1 MQWQSKATQVA
12 FSGLMLALT
21 LVLSYVES
29 LLPLTIGIPG
39 VKLGLANLAVLL
51 TLYASGWRMA
61 LGIDVLRVVL
71 SGFLFGNFA
80 AILYSMAGALVS
92 FGAMVLLK
100 RFRFSMSTVSIA
112 GGVFHNLGQLVVAV
126 CVVENIH
133 LFYYLPWLI
142 VAGVITGALIGI
154 VARVTWRYV
163 NRMWQEAWL
172 MEEKQVK
179 K

>member
-51 TLYASGWRMA
+51 TLYASGWKMA

-126 CVVENIH
+126 CVVENFH

-142 VAGVITGALIGI
+142 IAGIITGALIGI
-154 VARVTWRYV
+154 VGRTVSKYMGVIKR
-163 NRMWQEAWL
+163 
-172 MEEKQVK
+172 
-179 K
+179 

>member
-1 MQWQSKATQVA
+1 MTQWQSKATKVA

-51 TLYASGWRMA
+51 TLYASGWQMA

-92 FGAMVLLK
+92 FGTMVLLK

-126 CVVENIH
+126 CVVENLH

-142 VAGVITGALIGI
+142 VAGMITGALIGI

-163 NRMWQEAWL
+163 NHMWQEY
-172 MEEKQVK
+172 
-179 K
+179 

>member
-1 MQWQSKATQVA
+1 MQCQSKAGQMA

-92 FGAMVLLK
+92 FGVMVLLK

-112 GGVFHNLGQLVVAV
+112 GGVFHNLGQLMVAV

-133 LFYYLPWLI
+133 LFSYLPWLI
-142 VAGVITGALIGI
+142 VAGMITGALIGI

-163 NRMWQEAWL
+163 NRMWQEA
-172 MEEKQVK
+172 
-179 K
+179 

>member
-1 MQWQSKATQVA
+1 MTQWQSKATKVA

-51 TLYASGWRMA
+51 TLYASGWQMA

-126 CVVENIH
+126 CVVENLH

-142 VAGVITGALIGI
+142 VAGMITGALIGI

-163 NRMWQEAWL
+163 NRMWQEY
-172 MEEKQVK
+172 
-179 K
+179 

>member
-1 MQWQSKATQVA
+1 MQWQSKAGQMA

-92 FGAMVLLK
+92 FGVMVLLK
-100 RFRFSMSTVSIA
+100 RFQFSMSTVSIA

-142 VAGVITGALIGI
+142 VAGMITGALIGM

-163 NRMWQEAWL
+163 NRMWQEA
-172 MEEKQVK
+172 
-179 K
+179 

>member
-1 MQWQSKATQVA
+1 MQWQSKAGQMA

-51 TLYASGWRMA
+51 TLYALGWRMA
-61 LGIDVLRVVL
+61 LGIDVFRVVL

-92 FGAMVLLK
+92 FGVMVLLK

-142 VAGVITGALIGI
+142 VAGMITGALIGM

-163 NRMWQEAWL
+163 NRMWQEA
-172 MEEKQVK
+172 
-179 K
+179 

>member
-1 MQWQSKATQVA
+1 MQWQSKAGQVA

-51 TLYASGWRMA
+51 TLYASGWQTA

-71 SGFLFGNFA
+71 SGFLFGNLA

-92 FGAMVLLK
+92 FGIMVLLK
-100 RFRFSMSTVSIA
+100 RFRFSMNTVSIA

-126 CVVENIH
+126 CVVENLH

-142 VAGVITGALIGI
+142 VSGMITGALIGT
-154 VARVTWRYV
+154 VGRTV
-163 NRMWQEAWL
+163 NKYMGVI
-172 MEEKQVK
+172 KG
-179 K
+179 

>member
-1 MQWQSKATQVA
+1 MQWQSKAGQMA

-92 FGAMVLLK
+92 FGVMVLLK
-100 RFRFSMSTVSIA
+100 RFQFSMSTVSIA
-112 GGVFHNLGQLVVAV
+112 GGVFHNLGQLMVAV

-142 VAGVITGALIGI
+142 VAGMITGALIGI

-163 NRMWQEAWL
+163 NRMWQEA
-172 MEEKQVK
+172 
-179 K
+179 

>member
-1 MQWQSKATQVA
+1 MQWQSKATKVA

-51 TLYASGWRMA
+51 TLYASGWQMA

-100 RFRFSMSTVSIA
+100 RFRF
-112 GGVFHNLGQLVVAV
+112 
-126 CVVENIH
+126 
-133 LFYYLPWLI
+133 P
-142 VAGVITGALIGI
+142 
-154 VARVTWRYV
+154 
-163 NRMWQEAWL
+163 
-172 MEEKQVK
+172 
-179 K
+179 

>member
-1 MQWQSKATQVA
+1 MQWQSKAGQIA

-92 FGAMVLLK
+92 FGVMVFLK

-142 VAGVITGALIGI
+142 VAGMITGALIGI

-163 NRMWQEAWL
+163 NRMWQEA
-172 MEEKQVK
+172 
-179 K
+179 

>member
-1 MQWQSKATQVA
+1 MQWQSKAGQMA

>member
-51 TLYASGWRMA
+51 TLYASGWKMA

-92 FGAMVLLK
+92 FGAMVFLK

-126 CVVENIH
+126 CVVENIY

-163 NRMWQEAWL
+163 NRMWQEA
-172 MEEKQVK
+172 
-179 K
+179 

>member
-1 MQWQSKATQVA
+1 MQWQSKAGQMA

-92 FGAMVLLK
+92 FGVMVLLK
-100 RFRFSMSTVSIA
+100 RFQFSMSTVSIA

-142 VAGVITGALIGI
+142 VAGMITGALIGI

-163 NRMWQEAWL
+163 NRMWQEA
-172 MEEKQVK
+172 
-179 K
+179 